1 MLRFIFFLILVYLFF
16 IMLRKPLGRLLGMF
30 IAPGRN
36 DSPNKQHSNEK
47 KKSPGDELLD
57 SDTEYVD
64 YEDIPKKKKQ

>member
-16 IMLRKPLGRLLGMF
+16 IMLRKPLGKLLGMF

-36 DSPNKQHSNEK
+36 KSPYSQHTAEK
-47 KKSPGDELLD
+47 KKTPGDELLD

-64 YEDIPKKKKQ
+64 YEDIPNDKKQ

>member
-36 DSPNKQHSNEK
+36 DSPNKQHSN
-47 KKSPGDELLD
+47 DELLD

-64 YEDIPKKKKQ
+64 YEDIPNDKKQ

>member
-1 MLRFIFFLILVYLFF
+1 
-16 IMLRKPLGRLLGMF
+16 MLRKPLGKLLGMF

-64 YEDIPKKKKQ
+64 YEDIPNDKKQ